1 MALPTAP
8 ASDAARDSG
17 QSSARAVGRD
27 VNASIA
33 RLFVYPVKS
42 CAGVELKEA
51 VLTETG
57 LDLDGAWMVVDA
69 DGVFVSQREQARLA
83 LVKPQLKMEEL
94 ILRAPGMLALHVR
107 IDAVEQPAT
116 VRVWDDTVP
125 AFDMGNIAAQWFSD
139 FLSLNQAGLPASNAK
154 KYRMVRFD
162 PDHKRLSSMKWT
174 QGAEALNQFSD
185 GFPVLVISTASLD
198 GLNSKLAAAGHAAVG
213 IERFRP
219 NIVLAGLDAHD
230 EDRLQTLHVALEAA
244 DMGTAGKGVE
254 AGEAGEVILKPVK
267 PCQRCPIPNIDPA
280 TASSS
285 PEVGDMLQ
293 SYRKDA
299 RVEGRITFG
308 MNAIVLQGVD
318 TVLRVGQAVTGDFSF
333 D

>member
-8 ASDAARDSG
+8 ESDAARDSG
-17 QSSARAVGRD
+17 QNSGLAAGRD
-27 VNASIA
+27 ASASIA
-33 RLFVYPVKS
+33 HLFVYPVKS

-57 LDLDGAWMVVDA
+57 LDLDRAWMVVDA
-69 DGVFVSQREQARLA
+69 DGLFVSQREQARLA

-116 VRVWDDTVP
+116 VKVWDDTVP
-125 AFDMGNIAAQWFSD
+125 AFDMGQIAAQWFTD
-139 FLSLNQAGLPASNAK
+139 YLSLTAAGLPASNAK

-162 PDHKRLSSMKWT
+162 PDHRRLSSMQWT
-174 QGAEALNQFSD
+174 QGIEAPNQFSD
-185 GFPVLVISTASLD
+185 GFPILVVSSASLAN
-198 GLNSKLAAAGHAAVG
+198 LNGKLVAAGHAAVG

-219 NIVLAGLDAHD
+219 NIVLSGLDAHD
-230 EDRLQTLHVALEAA
+230 EDRLQAFHIALEAA
-244 DMGTAGKGVE
+244 GIGTAGE
-254 AGEAGEVILKPVK
+254 AREVILKPVK
-267 PCQRCPIPNIDPA
+267 PCPRCPIPNIDPA

-285 PEVGDMLQ
+285 PEVGDVLQ

-299 RVEGRITFG
+299 RVAGRITFG

-318 TVLRVGQAVTGDFSF
+318 TVLRVGQTVTGDFGF